1 MTGSV
6 KSACSILLTSEN
18 KSRLSGQ
25 AFSFQMRGV
34 RRPNGSEAEVQTADI
49 DHQSQ
54 ANLIVFVDLFVCYL
68 RSGRRGLS
76 ASYGRDQRMSV
87 SVIAPPRFEPT
98 VRQVSELRRTI
109 GDNIADLTRVGKG
122 GSALPLPSLTRG
134 NGGLAEKLFPS
145 ANSEFSLGLDLKSLA
160 VVPSDERCCAQSAR
174 KSRIDADSPERA
186 SPSKLAV
193 TPRRRCALIP

>member
-1 MTGSV
+1 LWPELQWVGFG
-6 KSACSILLTSEN
+6 C
-18 KSRLSGQ
+18 
-25 AFSFQMRGV
+25 F
-34 RRPNGSEAEVQTADI
+34 
-49 DHQSQ
+49 
-54 ANLIVFVDLFVCYL
+54 
-68 RSGRRGLS
+68 
-76 ASYGRDQRMSV
+76 DQH
-87 SVIAPPRFEPT
+87 
-98 VRQVSELRRTI
+98 
-109 GDNIADLTRVGKG
+109 
-122 GSALPLPSLTRG
+122 ALPLPSLTRG